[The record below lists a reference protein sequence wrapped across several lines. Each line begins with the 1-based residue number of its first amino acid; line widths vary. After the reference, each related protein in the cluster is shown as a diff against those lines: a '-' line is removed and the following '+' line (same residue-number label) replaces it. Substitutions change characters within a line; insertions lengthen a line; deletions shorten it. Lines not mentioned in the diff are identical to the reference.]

1 MTRRTIEVQPDGSSA
16 VEVPPKPAPRRGELI
31 ARTVAFVGGASL
43 LVGGLLGY
51 ALGFIDGSNDKREA
65 GHDV

>member
-1 MTRRTIEVQPDGSSA
+1 MTKGTIYVCPDGSST
-16 VEVPPKPAPRRGELI
+16 VDSPPKAAPRRGEVI

-51 ALGFIDGSNDKREA
+51 ALGFLDGARDGKGED
-65 GHDV
+65 HEV

>member
-1 MTRRTIEVQPDGSSA
+1 MTRRTIEVHPDGPGT
-16 VEVPPKPAPRRGELI
+16 VESPSRPALRKGELI

-51 ALGFIDGSNDKREA
+51 ALGFIDGSNDKRE
-65 GHDV
+65 GDHDV